1 MDLNHLIISIT
12 VKIFYPF
19 NICSYESL
27 KESQRTKTHFCVYQL
42 KVDCIK
48 NCCVCLSNGA
58 SDPCCPDLLRLTRT
72 AHGWYAT
79 EARNWDLRE
88 NQEHTI
94 SNMLYRLQ
102 RRENQR
108 SIKFINIL
116 YWWTKSHLTYILLV
130 ESKRIALSRI
140 KHCLQSSSNH
150 YTLARPHFLN
160 SLIPTAST
168 VSA

>member
-58 SDPCCPDLLRLTRT
+58 GGGIRT
-72 AHGWYAT
+72 PEPYGPAYKAGAFDHSAT
-79 EARNWDLRE
+79 PAN
-88 NQEHTI
+88 
-94 SNMLYRLQ
+94 
-102 RRENQR
+102 
-108 SIKFINIL
+108 
-116 YWWTKSHLTYILLV
+116 
-130 ESKRIALSRI
+130 
-140 KHCLQSSSNH
+140 
-150 YTLARPHFLN
+150 
-160 SLIPTAST
+160 
-168 VSA
+168 